1 MTEPSKTDASLRAAP
16 SPIETAPDATGAQ
29 AWGPL
34 LMLTLCQGAALTH
47 NVTFIAIN
55 GLVGLALAP
64 SAWLA
69 TLPVS
74 GYVLGA
80 ALSTGL
86 VARHQRA
93 YGRRRA
99 FMFGQGVAVLAAA
112 ACAMAVVLGHFAMLV
127 AATLVAGYAN
137 ANASLYRFAAA
148 ELVQPAWKERAI
160 SWVLAGG
167 IIGAVVGPNLAT
179 ASREW
184 IASAPFAGAYA
195 ALAVVALL
203 AMAVMS
209 RIPFPPMAS
218 GSAGQGGRPLREILK
233 QPSFIVAIAGCALG
247 YGVMN
252 LLMAAT
258 PIAMAQCKHPFSA
271 AALVLEWHV
280 LAMFVPSFFTGSLI
294 KRFGVWPIMVMG
306 VVLNVVCIVVA
317 LMGVDLMNF
326 LVALIALGI
335 GWNFLYI
342 GGTTLATQT
351 YRPEEKTR
359 AQAAIDFAVYATMT
373 VTAFASGALVTTGG
387 WESMN
392 LGSLVPMALLVAAL
406 AWLRLGS
413 HARGKVSTD
422 PAA

>member
-1 MTEPSKTDASLRAAP
+1 M
-16 SPIETAPDATGAQ
+16 SPFFDRYAR
-29 AWGPL
+29 L
-34 LMLTLCQGAALTH
+34 LLLTLCQGFALTH

-64 SAWLA
+64 TAWLA

-86 VARHQRA
+86 VARHQRRF
-93 YGRRRA
+93 GRQRA
-99 FMFGQGVAVLAAA
+99 FMLGNAVAFVAALV
-112 ACAMAVVLGHFAMLV
+112 CTLAVVQGSFWLLV

-137 ANASLYRFAAA
+137 ANASLYRFAAT
-148 ELVQPAWKERAI
+148 EIVEPALKERAI

-167 IIGAVVGPNLAT
+167 IIGGVVGPNLANH
-179 ASREW
+179 AKGWVSQ
-184 IASAPFAGAYA
+184 APFAGAYA

-203 AMAVMS
+203 SMAVMS
-209 RIPFPPMAS
+209 RIAFPPLS
-218 GSAGQGGRPLREILK
+218 PSGGSAGAGSATPAGRPMREIAR
-233 QPSFIVAIAGCALG
+233 QPQFIVAVAACALG

-258 PIAMAQCKHPFSA
+258 PIAMAQCQHPFSA

-294 KRFGVWPIMVMG
+294 KRFGTWPIMAVG

-326 LVALIALGI
+326 LVALIALGV
-335 GWNFLYI
+335 GWNFLFI

-373 VTAFASGALVTTGG
+373 VTAFSSGALVTTGG
-387 WESMN
+387 WASMN
-392 LGSLVPMALLVAAL
+392 LGSLVPMALLIAAL
-406 AWLRLGS
+406 GWLRLGAHS
-413 HARGKVSTD
+413 APTATAGGPLAK
-422 PAA
+422 